1 MFRIRCPYCGER
13 DQIEFG
19 YGGEAHIARPAN
31 PETLDDAQW
40 ADYVFMR
47 TNTKGLFAERWV
59 HSAGCR
65 RWFNALRDT
74 ATDRFVATY
83 VIGEA
88 PPLSVPQLKP
98 AERAPEELAPD
109 PTETVPEEVAGGGQ
123 Q

>member
-19 YGGEAHIARPAN
+19 YGGEAHIARPRE
-31 PETLDDAQW
+31 PEAISDAQW

-47 TNTKGLFAERWV
+47 SNTKGLFAERWV

-83 VIGEA
+83 VIGEK
-88 PPLSVPQLKP
+88 PPLPVVQL
-98 AERAPEELAPD
+98 APEERASDPAEAVPD
-109 PTETVPEEVAGGGQ
+109 DAAGGGQ

>member
-19 YGGEAHIARPAN
+19 YGGEAHIARPAD
-31 PETLDDAQW
+31 PDALSDAQW

-88 PPLSVPQLKP
+88 PPLPVPQLVP
-98 AERAPEELAPD
+98 GDQAPD
-109 PTETVPEEVAGGGQ
+109 PAEAIPEEAAGGGQ
-123 Q
+123 R

>member
-1 MFRIRCPYCGER
+1 MFRIRCPYCGDR

-19 YGGEAHIARPAN
+19 YGGEAHIVRPHE
-31 PETLDDAQW
+31 PEAISDAQW

-83 VIGEA
+83 VIGEK
-88 PPLSVPQLKP
+88 PPLPVTQGGDEGAPVEEG
-98 AERAPEELAPD
+98 AEAEAAEI
-109 PTETVPEEVAGGGQ
+109 AGGGRP
-123 Q
+123 

>member
-19 YGGEAHIARPAN
+19 YGGEAHIARP
-31 PETLDDAQW
+31 PEPEAISDAQW

-47 TNTKGLFAERWV
+47 SNTKGLFAERWV

-88 PPLSVPQLKP
+88 PPLPVAQGG
-98 AERAPEELAPD
+98 AEASPVADTDAAAAADL
-109 PTETVPEEVAGGGQ
+109 AGGGQ
-123 Q
+123 R

>member
-19 YGGEAHIARPAN
+19 YGGEAHITRPRE
-31 PETLDDAQW
+31 PEALSDAQW

-88 PPLSVPQLKP
+88 PPLPVPHL
-98 AERAPEELAPD
+98 APEEYAPD
-109 PTETVPEEVAGGGQ
+109 PVEAVPDDAAGGGQ

>member
-19 YGGEAHIARPAN
+19 YGGEAHIARPRE
-31 PETLDDAQW
+31 PEALSDAQW

-59 HSAGCR
+59 HAAGCR

-88 PPLSVPQLKP
+88 PPLPITQGGHRVLPGDEDIAP
-98 AERAPEELAPD
+98 AA
-109 PTETVPEEVAGGGQ
+109 ETAGGGRT
-123 Q
+123 